1 MGCVWI
7 QDAAE
12 SPETDGQDDVENDF
26 EDYEAFA
33 SDPAML
39 SRLSKGWT
47 AYLVAVVQANAL

>member
-1 MGCVWI
+1 MCLV
-7 QDAAE
+7 QDTAE

-33 SDPAML
+33 NDPAML

-47 AYLVAVVQANAL
+47 AYLVAVVQANTM

>member
-26 EDYEAFA
+26 EDYEAVGIHLEFRKV
-33 SDPAML
+33 
-39 SRLSKGWT
+39 RL
-47 AYLVAVVQANAL
+47 YIIFIQI

>member
-47 AYLVAVVQANAL
+47 AYLVAVVQANTL